1 MKAILYIGHGTR
13 SKKGAEEAVSFI
25 KRVMARIDVPIQ
37 EISFL
42 ELSNPGIE
50 EGFRQCVERG
60 ATEIT
65 VIPLFLLAAGH
76 IKKDI
81 PHALASHRE
90 KYPTIQVHVI
100 EPFGVQEKILNG
112 IAELVRIASGKL
124 TPKDALLIVGRGSS
138 DPDIHVAFAEIAK
151 GIQDLLCAEHVSVC
165 YLAATEPR
173 LKEGLEV
180 ITQKTSGR
188 VIVIPYIL
196 FSGLLLNEINQEV
209 RKKQNLGQ
217 QIIHTGSLS
226 GHGIIEDIIV
236 ERASRV
242 DKSR

>member
-42 ELSNPGIE
+42 ELTNPGIE

-81 PHALASHRE
+81 PHALVSIRE

-100 EPFGVQEKILNG
+100 EPFGVQGKILNG
-112 IAELVRIASGKL
+112 IAELVRITSGEL
-124 TPKDALLIVGRGSS
+124 TPKDSLLIVGRGSS
-138 DPDIHVAFAEIAK
+138 DQDIHVAFAEIAK

-180 ITQKTSGR
+180 ISQKNSGR

-196 FSGLLLNEINQEV
+196 FSGLLLNEIDQEV
-209 RKKQNLGQ
+209 RKRKNLGQ

-236 ERASRV
+236 ERAS
-242 DKSR
+242 K